1 MAAATKTKGYSPT
14 VVASLDNW
22 MASSHLHFY
31 MLINRVEIEVLS
43 SLAKLA
49 ESAHLLKG
57 VYVLDVLLD
66 SSGVYIYLGSIA
78 DTN

>member
-1 MAAATKTKGYSPT
+1 
-14 VVASLDNW
+14 
-22 MASSHLHFY
+22 

-57 VYVLDVLLD
+57 IYVLDVLLD